1 MGLDYSV
8 IICSHNP
15 RRDYFDRTLVSLR
28 EQTMARERWELLLID
43 NRSDRPLAN
52 VYDLSWHPLARD
64 MREEELGLTPDR
76 NAEPESKR
84 RMGRSEKNVFWRTR
98 HKLKDKC
105 RALKREF
112 LLRKRRLGEFGVR
125 LHLLPR
131 RVKHIYGPAEI
142 LRTRRTTGDLS
153 RPQRRA
159 LHQVIY
165 GSLPRHGGEAFC
177 LSR

>member
-1 MGLDYSV
+1 
-8 IICSHNP
+8 
-15 RRDYFDRTLVSLR
+15 
-28 EQTMARERWELLLID
+28 MARERWELLLID

-131 RVKHIYGPAEI
+131 RVKHIYGPAQGGYRPEAS
-142 LRTRRTTGDLS
+142 RKMAMFTTS
-153 RPQRRA
+153 ENSHAQS
-159 LHQVIY
+159 
-165 GSLPRHGGEAFC
+165 SLIVENSHRFGT
-177 LSR
+177 